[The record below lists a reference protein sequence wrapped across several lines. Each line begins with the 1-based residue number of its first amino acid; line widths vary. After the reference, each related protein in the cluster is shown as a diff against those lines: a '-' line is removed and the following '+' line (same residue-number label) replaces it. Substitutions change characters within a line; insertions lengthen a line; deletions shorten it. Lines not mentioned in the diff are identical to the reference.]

1 MAHMKLPV
9 RIVMAAVI
17 TALCL
22 QASVGLAEDKSEE
35 LGTVH
40 FPVSCS
46 PAAQQQFER
55 ALAML
60 HSFFF
65 PETIKAFTAVTQTDP
80 TCAMG
85 YWGIAMSTRPNPLIP
100 LDVATLKRGW
110 ETVEKA
116 KAANPKTPRERDY
129 IAAME
134 AYYRDPEKG
143 ATAARVQAYEQAM
156 EVVYL
161 RYPEVSEAAIFYA
174 LALNEATDHADKTYA
189 RQLKAGAILE
199 KVFAQ
204 QPDHP
209 GVAHYI
215 IHSYDFPPLA
225 PKGLAAARA
234 YAAIAPSA
242 PHALHMP
249 SHIFSMLGYWPEL
262 ISADKASLAFATDY
276 SAKNLQG
283 AVTAGQLHSMDFL
296 TYAYLQGAQDAKAKR
311 IVNQRN
317 DVQKFFTRFLPGDT
331 AYAAIPVRYALER
344 GRWTEAAA
352 IEPWSSQF
360 PAAEAI
366 LYFGRALGAAR
377 SGDAAAARREI
388 DQLQT
393 RHDALAQAKNGY
405 WADQVEIQ
413 HRAASAWVLRTEAKK
428 DEALTLM
435 RSAADLEDASEKHI
449 AMENRLFPMRAL
461 LGELL
466 LELNEPAQAL
476 QEFEASLQAAPAR
489 FRSFYGAAK
498 AAERVADH
506 AKARQYYE
514 KLVALCNQADTERPE
529 MAEAKAFLAK
539 PKPMSRRATPNSGTG
554 EEPPIIKRRCCGY
567 DATTCRILWEGG
579 GSHATAHRPAT
590 GQGVRRKASGHL
602 YWLFTDHFD

>member
-1 MAHMKLPV
+1 MASKVLRMLLV
-9 RIVMAAVI
+9 LGVTTLVS
-17 TALCL
+17 T
-22 QASVGLAEDKSEE
+22 SVTLAHDGPERF
-35 LGTVH
+35 GTVH

-65 PETIKAFTAVTQTDP
+65 PETVKAFTAVTQADP

-100 LDVATLKRGW
+100 LDVAALKRGW
-110 ETVEKA
+110 ETVEQA
-116 KAANPKTPRERDY
+116 KAAGPKTARERDY

-134 AYYRDPEKG
+134 AYYREPEKG
-143 ATAARVQAYEQAM
+143 NHLARAQAYEQAM
-156 EVVYL
+156 EQVYQ
-161 RYPEVSEAAIFYA
+161 RYPEDREAAIFYA
-174 LALNEATDHADKTYA
+174 LALNEATDHADKTYT

-199 KVFAQ
+199 KVYAE
-204 QPDHP
+204 QPNHP

-249 SHIFSMLGYWPEL
+249 SHVFSMLGLWQEL
-262 ISADKASLAFATDY
+262 IPADRAALAAGTDY
-276 SAKNLQG
+276 SVKNLQG

-296 TYAYLQGAQDAKAKR
+296 TYAYLQGAQDAEAKR
-311 IVNQRN
+311 IVELRN
-317 DVQKFFTRFLPGDT
+317 AAQKFFTRFLPGDT

-344 GRWTEAAA
+344 GRWAEAAA
-352 IEPWSSQF
+352 LPPITSQF

-366 LYFGRALGAAR
+366 TYFGRALGAAR
-377 SGDAAAARREI
+377 SGDLAAARQ
-388 DQLQT
+388 DLGQLEQRRDT
-393 RHDALAQAKNGY
+393 LAQAKNQY

-413 HRAASAWVLRTEAKK
+413 RRAAAAWVARGEGEK
-428 DEALTLM
+428 DEALALM
-435 RSAADLEDASEKHI
+435 RAAADLEDASEKHI

-466 LELNEPAQAL
+466 IEVNEPAQAL
-476 QEFEASLQAAPAR
+476 AAFETSLQAAPAR
-489 FRSFYGAAK
+489 LRSVGGAAE
-498 AAERVADH
+498 AAKRAGDPG
-506 AKARQYYE
+506 KARYYAE
-514 KLVALCNQADTERPE
+514 QLVALGSHADTERPE
-529 MAEAKAFLAK
+529 LVAARALMA
-539 PKPMSRRATPNSGTG
+539 
-554 EEPPIIKRRCCGY
+554 
-567 DATTCRILWEGG
+567 
-579 GSHATAHRPAT
+579 
-590 GQGVRRKASGHL
+590 QQ
-602 YWLFTDHFD
+602 